1 MSLTLQPTLYPRKDP
16 AVKTVQNLASKHGTP
31 PLSTVNKITLRGE
44 TSSTIVGVKR
54 DPPEKE
60 PTVENLTPPKKE
72 SSVPTVQNLT
82 LSDWNAHCLLYRN

>member
-1 MSLTLQPTLYPRKDP
+1 MEP
-16 AVKTVQNLASKHGTP
+16 P